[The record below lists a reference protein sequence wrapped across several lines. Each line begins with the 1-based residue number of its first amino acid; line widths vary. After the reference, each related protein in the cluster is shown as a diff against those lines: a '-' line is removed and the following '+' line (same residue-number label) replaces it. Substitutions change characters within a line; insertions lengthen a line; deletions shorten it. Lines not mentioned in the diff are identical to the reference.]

1 VGLRNIAGKS
11 GADYLR
17 IVGGFSLRRG
27 KKGVG
32 EVAKCYYGQFSE
44 IFQDIALELE
54 HDHAGASSLLEC

>member
-1 VGLRNIAGKS
+1 M
-11 GADYLR
+11 
-17 IVGGFSLRRG
+17 RRG